1 MRKLPKRKYLQ
12 TGGYIARNLLAGETI
27 YPFYASLKLTR
38 RCNFTCSFCNC
49 WHVKNRWKDIPTEDV
64 KAILDNVAR
73 SSVIVCSF
81 EGGDPLVREDIAEL
95 LRYQY
100 EKPWYLLFTTSER
113 DMQHRYPM
121 PEYAKYIDFLHIS
134 IDEGH
139 KNLDMFD
146 ELEEYT
152 SWGSIV
158 TIQIVVTKND
168 VDALEKKI
176 KRCYDAG
183 VKAVVMCAV
192 HLKNTK
198 DHLPDLWTMSRK
210 GIELRDRYPGV
221 IISPEGYF
229 ARITKEH
236 GCDTSSIIVDADGFL
251 WYPCRVLEE
260 KTINLIDSDLMPY
273 LTSMD
278 AFERR
283 RKMAACDIQCA
294 WYQYYATSSFVS
306 PREIASA
313 WMPYFRDLVNGGK
326 QPVATKPVM
335 PMVSTSDLAHA
346 NILKESAYAG
356 AMDDS
361 NLIPAESLDPPVRP

>member
-1 MRKLPKRKYLQ
+1 M
-12 TGGYIARNLLAGETI
+12 
-27 YPFYASLKLTR
+27 
-38 RCNFTCSFCNC
+38 
-49 WHVKNRWKDIPTEDV
+49 
-64 KAILDNVAR
+64 
-73 SSVIVCSF
+73 
-81 EGGDPLVREDIAEL
+81 
-95 LRYQY
+95 
-100 EKPWYLLFTTSER
+100 
-113 DMQHRYPM
+113 
-121 PEYAKYIDFLHIS
+121 
-134 IDEGH
+134 
-139 KNLDMFD
+139 
-146 ELEEYT
+146 
-152 SWGSIV
+152 
-158 TIQIVVTKND
+158 TKND

-198 DHLPDLWTMSRK
+198 DHLPDLWTMSKK
-210 GIELRDRYPGV
+210 GIELRNRYPGV

-229 ARITKEH
+229 TRITEDH

-260 KTINLIDSDLMPY
+260 KTINLIDTDLMGY
-273 LTSMD
+273 ITSPD

-306 PREIASA
+306 PRELASA

-346 NILKESAYAG
+346 NILKESAYHRSANG
-356 AMDDS
+356 GSES
-361 NLIPAESLDPPVRP
+361 NLIPAESLEPPARP